1 MDEHPRHET
10 SKDGQLFW
18 SGARRWPSGYKQFI
32 DPDDELH
39 VELVGAMARILAVC
53 FGVCGDPEARE
64 GGKPTGKLLHTL
76 PSDHPWRSKVGL
88 CLCVCASACVCRTKA
103 HSMVWQQTVVAA
115 LMKKPTP
122 EAPAVSIAREEKNA
136 KLKPSAWLKKIRKLV
151 GKFEADD
158 RLHPQHFE
166 KDHDW

>member
-1 MDEHPRHET
+1 MSASKAMPVTRSLKTVCARLCGSSTSSIGVSSLVPPPLAWGSLTCVQTHTHYTSNGLKKLMDEHPRHET

-76 PSDHPWRSKVGL
+76 SSDHPWRSKVGL
-88 CLCVCASACVCRTKA
+88 CLCVCECVR
-103 HSMVWQQTVVAA
+103 
-115 LMKKPTP
+115 
-122 EAPAVSIAREEKNA
+122 VS
-136 KLKPSAWLKKIRKLV
+136 
-151 GKFEADD
+151 
-158 RLHPQHFE
+158 H
-166 KDHDW
+166 